1 MTQLRLVHRLLGLD
15 SRGERHLLAHAL
27 RERVR
32 AANAGVSRLRRARRG
47 PIRRRRR
54 LLLLPAALGA
64 LNLQARLHELLQTR
78 DGVALV
84 VALGGGGDVDGAG
97 GVAGGGGARRGKR
110 RIFAASAL
118 GWVFVLRF
126 FPARGDAG
134 VVSRRK

>member
-1 MTQLRLVHRLLGLD
+1 M
-15 SRGERHLLAHAL
+15 
-27 RERVR
+27 R

-64 LNLQARLHELLQTR
+64 LNLQARLHELLPTR

-110 RIFAASAL
+110 PHLRRIRARLGLRLAL
-118 GWVFVLRF
+118 LPGEGG
-126 FPARGDAG
+126 RGGGLATQ
-134 VVSRRK
+134 VTV